1 MKTTLFAPLLALGA
15 LAGTAVAQDANDYQ
29 AKYEKK
35 LQKDFVSYGGWITD
49 YDVARETAKKEGK
62 VIFAYFSRSYSP

>member
-15 LAGTAVAQDANDYQ
+15 LAGTAVAQEADTMQ